1 MSTITIMLDP
11 SSPAFKTLQREL
23 HDYLTSLETVEFR
36 TEARPA
42 EAGKLAGEED
52 VFKYVIE
59 NATAIINLVAA
70 IMVLVAQAKA
80 SENKEKKKTKEK
92 EEKPVIVEVNGK
104 RISLPAS
111 ESTRKKFLKI
121 VEGDLKNNK
130 SSNILK
136 KKPRK

>member
-80 SENKEKKKTKEK
+80 SSENKEKKKIKEK

-121 VEGDLKNNK
+121 VEGDLKNN
-130 SSNILK
+130 
-136 KKPRK
+136 RCVVQ